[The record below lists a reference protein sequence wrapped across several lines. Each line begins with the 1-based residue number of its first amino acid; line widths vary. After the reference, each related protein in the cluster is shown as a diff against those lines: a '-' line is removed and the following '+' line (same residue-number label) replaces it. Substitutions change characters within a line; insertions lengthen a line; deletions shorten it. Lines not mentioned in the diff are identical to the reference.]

1 MDHTRRM
8 PAIKS
13 LQALADPG
21 AAACALRQDREPIE
35 GARGV
40 LFLHR
45 VGNVRQPGVEQER
58 LGLAKLVEDAM
69 DETKE
74 YARVHAHRTRS
85 VEQHHEPQRLCLALP
100 LDEIDR
106 HAAMADIAVNGAAQ
120 IK

>member
-1 MDHTRRM
+1 MDHSRRM

-21 AAACALRQDREPIE
+21 AAARALRQDRKPIE

-45 VGNVRQPGVEQER
+45 IGNVRQPGVEQER
-58 LGLAKLVEDAM
+58 LGFAKLVEDAV
-69 DETKE
+69 DEAQE

-85 VEQHHEPQRLCLALP
+85 VEQHDEPQWLCLALA
-100 LDEIDR
+100 LDQRDR
-106 HAAMADIAVNGAAQ
+106 HTAMANIAVNGAAQ
-120 IK
+120 